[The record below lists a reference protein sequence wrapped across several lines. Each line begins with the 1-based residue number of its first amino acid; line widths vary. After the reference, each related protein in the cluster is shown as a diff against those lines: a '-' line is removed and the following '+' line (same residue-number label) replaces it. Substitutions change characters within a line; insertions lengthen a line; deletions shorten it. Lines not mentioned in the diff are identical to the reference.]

1 MNFHIEYSVRELYEM
16 NIEIQ
21 LFFYIFF
28 LHKVKPK
35 PPNAEAAIGTVT
47 KGTTTL
53 AFTTKTTKNINPFKS
68 LQHFN

>member
-21 LFFYIFF
+21 LFFYSFF

-35 PPNAEAAIGTVT
+35 PPNAEAATGTAT

-53 AFTTKTTKNINPFKS
+53 AFTAKVAY
-68 LQHFN
+68 